1 MVLIFLENI
10 HDAKSRNDD
19 IRERERERVG
29 VAPIVE
35 KFVETRLSGLCI

>member
-1 MVLIFLENI
+1 MQKAEMKTL
-10 HDAKSRNDD
+10 
-19 IRERERERVG
+19 ERVG